1 MMARLRQPNSSP
13 ESQTARRAWMSSSLS
28 GWITFCSTFT
38 FEIPVKGLPAH
49 PPIRVHQEKKAR
61 VSRKRRCRV
70 PRETPL
76 SEMTLRNA

>member
-1 MMARLRQPNSSP
+1 
-13 ESQTARRAWMSSSLS
+13 MSSSLS

-38 FEIPVKGLPAH
+38 FGIPVKGFPAQ

-76 SEMTLRNA
+76 SAITVRKAYTWAGRNSATRWGSPLCRQIA